1 MRTDSAEER
10 KCLTVMETD
19 DEKSSHYY
27 LESKDKN
34 TADQSI
40 YGALELFYL
49 LIISNKFM

>member
-1 MRTDSAEER
+1 MFDSDGNSSF
-10 KCLTVMETD
+10 D

-40 YGALELFYL
+40 CGALDIFDL
-49 LIISNKFM
+49 LIISNKLM